1 MPKLIRRAAVN
12 KMNKEITLLSTLLSS
27 GRKVAGLKGNRG
39 LDPKIVRKKKESMK
53 RIGQSIPAVIKDG
66 RKALEEGLEIKDFE
80 TGEVVSKENA
90 DQYIVLVDGNHRYKA
105 HLELLEANK
114 KLEGEQKYEKEFY
127 VMYPLNE
134 NEGVL
139 TMTLLAEINVCT
151 DKWKTRDI
159 VKGATVINENSP
171 KLLIEI
177 NKLMEQ
183 GYSLNAASLWLTF
196 NKKIDTKVM
205 NAAMAGNFLDPLKNE
220 AALERGLKI
229 LEVAKATFGDKLCKN
244 RTTLS
249 GWVVSIYENT
259 LDADKA
265 EFTDNMIEFM
275 RSIDPND
282 VVCLQKVKGKI
293 GEGSKEDLINRELNA
308 LWNNFNSSN
317 LEELVQSSDE
327 LSA

>member
-1 MPKLIRRAAVN
+1 MR
-12 KMNKEITLLSTLLSS
+12 KEFISLATLLSE
-27 GRKVAGLKGNRG
+27 GKKVARLKGNRK
-39 LDPKIVRKKKESMK
+39 LDPKNVKMMMESMK
-53 RIGQSIPAVIKDG
+53 KCGLLGIAIIIDG
-66 RKALEEGLEIKDFE
+66 KKAIEEGLEIIDFE
-80 TGEVVSKENA
+80 TGEVVSTEDANL
-90 DQYIVLVDGNHRYKA
+90 YIVLVDGNHRYKA
-105 HLELLEANK
+105 HLELLKANE
-114 KLEGEQKYEKEFY
+114 KLEEKQKYNEEFN
-127 VMYPLNE
+127 VKYPSSNK
-134 NEGVL
+134 
-139 TMTLLAEINVCT
+139 TSIMRMLAEINICT
-151 DKWKTRDI
+151 NKWKTRDI
-159 VKGATVINENSP
+159 VKGATVINKDCP

-196 NKKIDTKVM
+196 NKKVDTKVID
-205 NAAMAGNFLDPLKNE
+205 AAMVGKFLDPLKNE
-220 AALERGLKI
+220 AGLERGLKI

-275 RSIDPND
+275 RSIGPND

-293 GEGSKEDLINRELNA
+293 GEGSKEDLINRKLNT

-327 LSA
+327 LRGEETGDRE